1 MLRRVGLWVLLGLYV
16 APSYALT
23 VATWN
28 FEWLTLK
35 ADQRAG
41 IRHEEDYLQ
50 LAAILA
56 QISPDVLAFQEVD
69 SPEALARVVPK
80 EKYNY
85 YFSDR
90 YAALKSSSHSQ
101 QLTGIAV
108 RKGWQVDDRKDFREI
123 ALPGLFGPPS
133 LRYGAYVVITPPG
146 HAPIHVLSV
155 HLKSGCFHQRQG
167 TSSCKKLSQQF
178 RALAEWLADRD
189 DKNVIIAG
197 DFNRYIGEN
206 NDPFWHTF
214 NAHRLEIE
222 ANPPNIVNVTKN
234 VRARCKARRYNW
246 RTQTWNQVMY
256 SRLVDHVL
264 VSEPL
269 ANQWQYSF
277 QYQFDYH
284 KVMTYRLSDHCPIV
298 ARFDIE
304 SASK

>member
-1 MLRRVGLWVLLGLYV
+1 MLLGLYT

-35 ADQRAG
+35 TDQQAG
-41 IRHEEDYLQ
+41 LRHKEDYLQ
-50 LAAILA
+50 LAAIFA

-69 SPEALARVVPK
+69 SPDALARVVPK
-80 EKYNY
+80 EKYHY

-90 YAALKSSSHSQ
+90 YTALKSSSHSQ

-108 RKGWQVDDRKDFREI
+108 RKDWPVDDPKDLRKI

-133 LRYGAYVVITPPG
+133 LRYGTYLVVTPPG
-146 HAPIHVLSV
+146 HAPVHLLSV
-155 HLKSGCFHQRQG
+155 HLKSGCFHQRQS
-167 TSSCKKLSQQF
+167 TSSCKKLSKQF

-189 DKNVIIAG
+189 DENVIVAG

-206 NDPFWHTF
+206 NDPFWHKF
-214 NAHRLEIE
+214 NARRLEIGS
-222 ANPPNIVNVTKN
+222 NLPNIVNVTKN

-264 VSEPL
+264 VSGPIT
-269 ANQWQYSF
+269 AQWRYSF

-298 ARFDIE
+298 ARFE
-304 SASK
+304 MAHVSK